1 MIFSVGVWVKNDEA
15 RNLWF
20 DGAASSP
27 PASME
32 YAASGLIVPLASMRD
47 NDFIFTSCAADPP
60 QFFNLVSDHDD
71 MRNLV
76 DDQAFAS
83 QMVHLNGLVSAKWDL
98 KRFDAE
104 VGG

>member
-1 MIFSVGVWVKNDEA
+1 
-15 RNLWF
+15 
-20 DGAASSP
+20 
-27 PASME
+27 ME

-71 MRNLV
+71 MQNLV

-104 VGG
+104 IGV

>member
-1 MIFSVGVWVKNDEA
+1 
-15 RNLWF
+15 
-20 DGAASSP
+20 
-27 PASME
+27 ME

-98 KRFDAE
+98 ERFDAE